1 MQRRG
6 VKDNREVCT
15 ALLEALGGAGMV
27 EEAARV
33 WRRMVLGPARRKA
46 DRQVLHWALYEG
58 SIAVE
63 ALLRWRLHVLGLARQ
78 LRALFAGRDVP
89 HAVGA
94 VPSLQL
100 LPCRAAAAVS
110 G

>member
-1 MQRRG
+1 
-6 VKDNREVCT
+6 VCT